1 MVMVLGHHRKRSLY
15 YGSDNLVLKD
25 EDFHSLHDEDE
36 DEENSQVLNP
46 CKFNSLPETW
56 DISEQFSQG
65 KHFVLIMQIRE

>member
-1 MVMVLGHHRKRSLY
+1 MIMILGHHRKRSLN

-46 CKFNSLPETW
+46 CKFNGLPETW
-56 DISEQFSQG
+56 DISEQLSQG